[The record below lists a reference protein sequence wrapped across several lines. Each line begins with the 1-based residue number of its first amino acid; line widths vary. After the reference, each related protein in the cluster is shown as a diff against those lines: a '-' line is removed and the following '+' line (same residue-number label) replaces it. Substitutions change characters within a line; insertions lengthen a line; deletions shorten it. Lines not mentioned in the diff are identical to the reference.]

1 MLIIPVPISDRF
13 FQNNFHMETPLIH
26 LAILSTIILLD
37 GVLVCDIGNVVNSER
52 SSRNLILLRL
62 FGD

>member
-13 FQNNFHMETPLIH
+13 FQSNFHTQAPSIH
-26 LAILSTIILLD
+26 LAISSTTMLLD
-37 GVLVCDIGNVVNSER
+37 GGLVCDIGNVVTSER
-52 SSRNLILLRL
+52 SSRNLILLSR